1 VTRKHSFLE
10 HDGLLAFAHR
20 GDQENAPE
28 NTMPAFQSAAQ
39 LGFKY
44 IETDVQAT
52 ADGILVIFHDRMLDR
67 LTGVK
72 GRIDQITWPELRLLK
87 INGIVSIPTLEE
99 VLGDFSNIRFNI
111 EPKSDKSV
119 DLLAQVIRRTASI
132 ERICVGSFSDKR
144 LKRIRSIFPD
154 ICTSM
159 GRFEVARARLHSKG
173 ISKPFFT
180 ANCVQVPVRWKG
192 IQILD
197 HQFISAMKQQGLQVH
212 VWTVNDSK
220 EMDRLIDLGVDG
232 LMTDYPLILR
242 DVLKRRSLWP
252 QAN

>member
-1 VTRKHSFLE
+1 MTRKHLFLD
-10 HDGLLAFAHR
+10 HDGFLAFSHR
-20 GDQENAPE
+20 GDQKNAPE
-28 NTMPAFQSAAQ
+28 NTIPAFHSAVQ

-44 IETDVQAT
+44 IETDVRAT
-52 ADGILVIFHDRMLDR
+52 ADGVLVIFHDRMLER

-72 GRIDQITWPELRLLK
+72 GRIDQITWPELRLIK
-87 INGIVSIPTLEE
+87 VHGIASIPTLEE

-111 EPKSDKSV
+111 EPKSDISV

-132 ERICVGSFSDKR
+132 ERICVGSFSYNR

-159 GRFEVARARLHSKG
+159 GRLETAKARLHSKG

-180 ANCVQVPVRWKG
+180 ANCAQVPVRWKG
-192 IQILD
+192 IQIVD
-197 HQFISAMKQQGLQVH
+197 HQFVSAMKKQGLQVH

-220 EMDRLIDLGVDG
+220 EMDYLIDLGVDG

-242 DVLKRRSLWP
+242 DVLKRRGLWHK
-252 QAN
+252 AI